1 MTATAHVDGLM
12 AAYRSADEQQQRLAE
27 ATVRCVGTWGIA
39 KTSLDDIARAA
50 GMSRATLYRAV
61 PGGKER
67 LLAAVLCF
75 EVGRCFA
82 TIDDEL
88 ARSGDLAD
96 LMTRGVSTS
105 LHIVTT
111 HPVIRA
117 LVEHEPERILPHF
130 AFDQLGRFLAMTTE
144 LARPH
149 LARHLPD
156 DAIAPAAEWAAR
168 IVLTYSIHPSA
179 SVDPRDPGSV
189 RALVQTYVMPALARL
204 QEAAP

>member
-1 MTATAHVDGLM
+1 MTATVSVDGLM
-12 AAYRSADEQQQRLAE
+12 ADYRHADDQQRRLAE
-27 ATVRCVGTWGIA
+27 ATVRCVGRLGIA

-50 GMSRATLYRAV
+50 GMSRATLYRAA

-82 TIDDEL
+82 QVDEEL
-88 ARSGDLAD
+88 AQAGDLAD
-96 LMTRGVSTS
+96 LLTRGITTS
-105 LHIVTT
+105 MRIVRT
-111 HPVIRA
+111 HPVIQA

-130 AFDQLGRFLAMTTE
+130 AFDQLGRFLAMTNE

-156 DAIAPAAEWAAR
+156 EAVAPAAEWAAR
-168 IVLTYSIHPSA
+168 LVLTYSIHPSTA
-179 SVDPRDPGSV
+179 VNPHDPDSLR
-189 RALVQTYVMPALARL
+189 RLVGTYVVPALARL